1 MCGNWFGLKISVC
14 VCECVVGNVDLDD
27 DDEIIL
33 KKLIE

>member
-1 MCGNWFGLKISVC
+1 MCGNGFGLKISVS
-14 VCECVVGNVDLDD
+14 VCECVVGNVDFDD